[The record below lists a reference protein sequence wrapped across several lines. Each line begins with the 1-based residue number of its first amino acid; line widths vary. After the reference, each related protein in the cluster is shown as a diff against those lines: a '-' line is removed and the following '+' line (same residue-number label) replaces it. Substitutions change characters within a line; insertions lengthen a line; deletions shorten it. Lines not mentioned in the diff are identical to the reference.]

1 MTALPIVRCAGA
13 LAAMAVLLLPSGA
26 HAQMPTVTPDGKL
39 SDPAAPPPAPP
50 STHRPA
56 GRQYGGQQQPG
67 TTGTATAGGEGGAAA
82 GGGAS
87 TGGELSTGSGTGY
100 YHTDDYG
107 DLTGEGGVVEEPDG
121 PIQVHG
127 GAVPPVHVVRKGD
140 TLWDI
145 SWFYFSNA
153 WEWPRVWSYNPEITN
168 PHWIY
173 PGDQVRLVQGGAL
186 PAGGGGGEGEG
197 GGQGDGGGNGPDQ
210 PLTTAPART
219 DTGFFELRQLAFV
232 AEEDRKLAIQVA
244 GSPEEKLLLATG
256 DEIYLSYPK
265 GRPPKV
271 GGRYAVYME
280 KKRIKHP
287 TKGGDAGAY
296 VKIVGEVEVISVK
309 KDKNARAVILDSVEP
324 IERGMLVG
332 PVQKQFKNVETVA
345 AKVDLE
351 GTVVATLTADEL
363 IGARQVV
370 FIDRGGKEGVVVGN
384 RMHVVRRG
392 DAYEAVAGP
401 KTSIGRNDER
411 YPARSIGEVMVVQIG
426 QHSAIAVVTRS
437 DREFGVGDR
446 VLMTRG
452 SGQR

>member
-1 MTALPIVRCAGA
+1 
-13 LAAMAVLLLPSGA
+13 MAVLLLPSGA
-26 HAQMPTVTPDGKL
+26 RAQMPTVTPDGKL
-39 SDPAAPPPAPP
+39 ADPAAPPPPAP
-50 STHRPA
+50 STHRPV
-56 GRQYGGQQQPG
+56 GRQYGGQQQG
-67 TTGTATAGGEGGAAA
+67 QTQAGGTATTGGEGEAGAAA
-82 GGGAS
+82 
-87 TGGELSTGSGTGY
+87 GGELSTGTGTGW

-107 DLTGEGGVVEEPDG
+107 DLTGEGGVMEEADG

-173 PGDQVRLVQGGAL
+173 PGDQVRLVQGGVL
-186 PAGGGGGEGEG
+186 PPGGEG
-197 GGQGDGGGNGPDQ
+197 GGDQGDGGGNGPDQ

-219 DTGFFELRQLAFV
+219 DNGFFELRQLAFV
-232 AEEDRKLAIQVA
+232 AEEDRKLAIEVA
-244 GSPEEKLLLATG
+244 GSPEEKLLLSTG

-280 KKRIKHP
+280 KKRVKHP
-287 TKGGDAGAY
+287 GSGADAGAY

-309 KDKNARAVILDSVEP
+309 KEKNARAVILDSVEP
-324 IERGMLVG
+324 IERGQQVG
-332 PVQKQFKNVETVA
+332 PVQKQFKNVETAA

-351 GTVVATLTADEL
+351 GTIVATLTADQL

-370 FIDRGGKEGVVVGN
+370 FIDRGGKEGVNVGN

-401 KTSIGRNDER
+401 KTGVGKNDQR
-411 YPARSIGEVMVVQIG
+411 FPARSIGEVMVVQVG